1 MIEAA
6 MYAFLFITVIV
17 VTVRQTH
24 MTVVIDG
31 LCAQLADLQE
41 TRETKENPHAL

>member
-17 VTVRQTH
+17 MIVRQTH
-24 MTVVIDG
+24 LYTVIDG

-41 TRETKENPHAL
+41 THEKENPYAM

>member
-6 MYAFLFITVIV
+6 LFIALVITWV
-17 VTVRQTH
+17 VMIFRNSHVCT
-24 MTVVIDG
+24 VIDG

-41 TRETKENPHAL
+41 AHDQKENPHAL